1 MNAQLR
7 QARRHQAQ
15 LARIP
20 AQLKSPAIPTA
31 YADVELQESMC
42 LVAFETGHA
51 GHEHWNNLAECRN
64 VLMWGAAHKRN
75 EARRDGRDSTQYQAI
90 VTLTMKVRDAML
102 DIVKREQKTGRLG
115 LNAEQRELIAACV
128 TTSASFWHQQPACL
142 YRECVLA
149 VRKLNTNIVTPRSP
163 RRAG

>member
-1 MNAQLR
+1 MNAQLL
-7 QARRHQAQ
+7 QARRHKAHI
-15 LARIP
+15 ARSH
-20 AQLKSPAIPTA
+20 AQLKSPVIPTA
-31 YADVELQESMC
+31 YTDVELQESMC

-51 GHEHWNNLAECRN
+51 GPEHWNNLAECRN

-102 DIVKREQKTGRLG
+102 DIVNSEQKTGRLG

-128 TTSASFWHQQPACL
+128 TTSANFWHQQPACL